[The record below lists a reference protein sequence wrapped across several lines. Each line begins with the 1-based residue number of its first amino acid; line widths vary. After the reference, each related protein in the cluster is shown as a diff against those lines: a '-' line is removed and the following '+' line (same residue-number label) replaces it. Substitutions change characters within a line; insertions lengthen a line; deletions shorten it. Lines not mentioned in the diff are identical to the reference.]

1 MTRARTPQALS
12 IVVAASLVSGC
23 ATASPGVR
31 PAPFPGSPAI
41 PEHPVSILSVI
52 PLDVPRL
59 VQMAVSLQG
68 SPYLFGGESP
78 ATGFDCSGLVRY
90 LFREQGW
97 ELPRTVREQFEYG
110 KKVDVQQIQPGDL
123 LFFATES
130 NGASHVGIAIDAAVA
145 PDARS
150 GRAFIHAP
158 GANGAVRIDMLE
170 TNYWRS
176 RFLGARRLF

>member
-1 MTRARTPQALS
+1 MTRVRTPQALS
-12 IVVAASLVSGC
+12 IVVAAALVTGC
-23 ATASPGVR
+23 ATAGSGIR

-41 PEHPVSILSVI
+41 ADHPVSNSPGI

-59 VQMAVSLQG
+59 VQTAMSLQG
-68 SPYLFGGESP
+68 SPYLFGGENP

-97 ELPRTVREQFEYG
+97 ELPRTAREQFEYG
-110 KKVDVQQIQPGDL
+110 RKVDVRQIQPGDL

-158 GANGAVRIDMLE
+158 GANSAVRIDMLE
-170 TNYWRS
+170 TSYWQS